1 MKISRNWLNNYI
13 KSNKTNEELVDL
25 FTQLGLECTF
35 QPIKSLPKD
44 VVVGKVS
51 ACSKHPN
58 ADRLKVCTVNI
69 GNNEIVDGGI
79 SWSMKNCTLQ

>member
-35 QPIKSLPKD
+35 QPIKSLPED

-51 ACSKHPN
+51 V
-58 ADRLKVCTVNI
+58 VCP
-69 GNNEIVDGGI
+69 
-79 SWSMKNCTLQ
+79 KA